1 MKTLLLAATVFFVA
15 SAKLQATEAL
25 MFYGGDY
32 TLYILIGRGDKSR
45 VADVRITVPGGKDLV
60 HVPSEHLK
68 IKKFDDDKQV
78 LVMSY
83 TNTKNDPEAPPS
95 FTFSAKKKTAVLTIK
110 GKTFRSSF
118 DWLDE

>member
-1 MKTLLLAATVFFVA
+1 MKSFLLAVTLMFVA

-32 TLYILIGRGDKSR
+32 TLYILIGQAEKAN
-45 VADVRITVPGGKDLV
+45 VAQVKVMVPGAKDWL
-60 HVPSEHLK
+60 HVPREQLQ
-68 IKKFDDDKQV
+68 IEKFDDKAQV
-78 LVMSY
+78 LIMRF
-83 TNTKNDPEAPPS
+83 TNKNDPEAPPS
-95 FTFSAKKKTAVLTIK
+95 FSFSAKEKKGALTIK